1 MSTTMKTFNQLLE
14 SLDQFNA
21 RSGSLVI
28 GTVINIDNDFVTID
42 ARMKS
47 EALVPIAEFKNHD
60 GELTVEVGSEVDLM
74 VESVDNGVGETCLS
88 REKAIRVAVWNTL
101 LKAFEES
108 TFILG
113 KITDRVKG
121 GFTVDLDGVRAF
133 LPGSQVDLRPVKDLQ
148 SITNKELEFKIVK
161 VDKKRNNV
169 VVSRRAVI
177 ESESNEE
184 RDQLLETLHEG
195 QEITGVV
202 KNLTDY
208 GAFIDLGGIDG
219 LLHITDMNWKR
230 LKHPSEMIH
239 VGEEIKVKVLSYD
252 REKKRVSLGLKQLQG
267 DPWYDVIN
275 EHPVGSRVFG
285 RVSNITEYG
294 CFVEISNGVEGL
306 VHQSEMDWTNKNV
319 NPNKLV
325 EPDQEIEVMILDID
339 DSRRRISLGIKQCK
353 PNPWKEYETN
363 HEIGH
368 KLSGTIRSITDFG
381 VFIGLEGNIDGL
393 VHLSD
398 LSWTMPPE
406 DVLRTFKKGQEL
418 EAVILGVDAE
428 RERISLG
435 IKQLSD
441 DPFEVFISD
450 YPKGSSVKGTV
461 REFDSKR
468 ILVDLP
474 MNLVG
479 QIKRSEFDDLE
490 VGQEISSF
498 IVSSERK
505 NYMVILST
513 VAGSKD
519 TGGSGSSQS
528 GVRATTTLGDLMKGH
543 IGEESNDK

>member
-1 MSTTMKTFNQLLE
+1 MKTFNQLLE
-14 SLDQFNA
+14 SLDQIQV
-21 RSGSLVI
+21 RPGSLVL
-28 GTVINIDNDFVTID
+28 GTVIAIDNDYVTVD
-42 ARMKS
+42 AHMKS
-47 EALVPIAEFKNHD
+47 EALVPTSEFKD
-60 GELTVEVGSEVDLM
+60 KEGTLSVEIGSQVDLM

-88 REKAIRVAVWNTL
+88 REKAIRVAVWNSL
-101 LKAFEES
+101 LKAFEDS
-108 TFILG
+108 SSIMG

-121 GFTVDLDGVRAF
+121 GFTVDLEGVRAF

-219 LLHITDMNWKR
+219 LLHITDMSWKR

-306 VHQSEMDWTNKNV
+306 VHQSEMDWTNKNI
-319 NPNKLV
+319 NPSKLV
-325 EPDQEIEVMILDID
+325 ELDQEIEVMVLDID

-353 PNPWKEYETN
+353 PNPWKEYATN
-363 HEIGH
+363 HDIGE
-368 KLSGTIRSITDFG
+368 KVSGSIRSITDFG
-381 VFIGLEGNIDGL
+381 VFIGLDGNIDGL

-398 LSWTMPPE
+398 LSWTSAPE
-406 DVLRTFKKGQEL
+406 DVLRTFKKGQQL
-418 EAVILGVDAE
+418 EAVILGVDSE

-441 DPFEVFISD
+441 DPFDAFIAD
-450 YPKGSSVKGTV
+450 HPKGTQVKGTV
-461 REFDSKR
+461 KDVDSKR
-468 ILVDLP
+468 IVVDLP
-474 MNLVG
+474 FGLQG
-479 QIKRSEFDDLE
+479 QLKRSEFDEIE
-490 VGQEISSF
+490 VGQEIESY
-498 IVSSERK
+498 VTSSERK
-505 NYMVILST
+505 NYMVMLSIMN
-513 VAGSKD
+513 VSSSK
-519 TGGSGSSQS
+519 SGSSMSQS
-528 GVRATTTLGDLMKGH
+528 GVKETTTLGDLMKSH
-543 IGEESNDK
+543 LEEKKTEE